1 MKLSILMFLFIGV
14 TFIFFGCSEKN
25 PSAPELSQSDQVTNT
40 LAKKLIGDVW
50 TDFFVEDA
58 PFFWVGEV
66 EFDDVVYGITFETLS
81 ELRNFSSA
89 SPVIES
95 FVVYEWGD
103 PETVYMRGLNHGVA
117 NLAQKPDPTPFV
129 ANGKITEANAP
140 FEDLLGRNIHE
151 QGLIYW
157 EQPDGNLPD
166 EALFTLRIN

>member
-50 TDFFVEDA
+50 TDFFLENA
-58 PFFWVGEV
+58 PHFWVGEV
-66 EFDDVVYGITFETLS
+66 EFDGVPYGITYETLS
-81 ELRNFSSA
+81 DPRGYSSA
-89 SPVIES
+89 SPFIES
-95 FVVYEWGD
+95 FVVYELGNT
-103 PETVYMRGLNHGVA
+103 ENVFMRGLNHGVS
-117 NLAQKPDPTPFV
+117 NLAHRPDPTPFV
-129 ANGKITEANAP
+129 GNGKITEANAP

-157 EQPDGNLPD
+157 EDDGSLPVRA
-166 EALFTLRIN
+166 EFTLRIN